1 MAITTSRLGRE
12 IGAHTASAAHH
23 CPNAHASGRADAIP
37 FVPGVAE
44 GPISRDPRAAGA
56 ILVLDA
62 PSLPDGA
69 RPAGIVVAQAAP
81 FSHPMLALLAR
92 GIPTVIVD
100 VQHAATLRDG
110 DRVRIDG
117 TRGRVQSAI
126 SDVASVGADSP
137 VPEAGQT
144 VRTADGTPV
153 ALRASVRDAEGARR
167 ALERGAESIG
177 LVRTEF
183 IAPPDGRQPDTAFYG
198 QAFAALFDAA
208 SALAITLRLVDI
220 AADKRPAWLPPSVD
234 VGGALGC
241 QGVRLFDEAPVRS
254 VVDAQLAAL
263 SGLGARDRIRLL
275 LPYVTHVAE
284 ADRWRRHARA
294 ALDVPVGAM
303 VETPAAALDIRALLA
318 AADFAALGTN
328 DLMQCL
334 FAADRDHHALRGYL
348 DPYAPVLYRFLT
360 RVARDA
366 GAHLNRVQVCGLLA
380 QLPGTLPLLIGLGFR
395 AFSVD
400 TAYIPVLA
408 GRAQETI
415 VRDAEVL
422 AEAVC
427 RAANSAAVREMLGTV
442 WFND

>member
-1 MAITTSRLGRE
+1 MSTQ
-12 IGAHTASAAHH
+12 AS
-23 CPNAHASGRADAIP
+23 SVSIADAIP

-44 GPISRDPRAAGA
+44 GPISRAPRTSGA

-100 VQHAATLRDG
+100 LQRAAALRDG

-117 TRGRVQSAI
+117 TRGCLQSAI
-126 SDVASVGADSP
+126 SDVASAGADSP

-198 QAFAALFDAA
+198 EAFAALLAA
-208 SALAITLRLVDI
+208 AGPLTVTLRLLDI
-220 AADKRPAWLPPSVD
+220 AADKRPPWLPSNVD
-234 VGGALGC
+234 VGDTLGC
-241 QGVRLFDEAPVRS
+241 QGVRLFDVATVRS

-263 SGLGARDRIRLL
+263 SGLDAPGCIRLL

-284 ADRWRRHARA
+284 ATRWRLHARA
-294 ALDVPVGAM
+294 ALDVPVGMM
-303 VETPAAALDIRALLA
+303 VETPAAALDIRTLLEA
-318 AADFAALGTN
+318 TDFAALGTN

-348 DPYAPVLYRFLT
+348 DPYAPVLYRFLAG
-360 RVARDA
+360 VARDA
-366 GAHLNRVQVCGLLA
+366 NAHLNRVQVCGLLA

-408 GRAQETI
+408 GRARATI

-427 RAANSAAVREMLGTV
+427 GARNSAAVREMLGTV